1 MNRPV
6 YRSAA
11 VAIILCLLLPVA
23 LAADLSSAQWVS
35 FRPANSPS
43 ARAASAMAYDP
54 VSRKIILFGGFDYS
68 SYLSE
73 TWTFDGT
80 TWKKLNTPIAPS
92 GRAAANMA
100 FDKVSKKLVLFGG
113 YDGAHYL
120 NETWLFDGSTMQW
133 AQVHPLASPHGSTG
147 PAVFTDPRFGS
158 VTTFGGFD
166 GRFYGIQT
174 WRWRNGNWHN
184 LRPVDF
190 PTGRGAMVSAYDPVR
205 NNVVVFAGLADINP
219 YNTWTWDGTNW
230 TRQLPSEQPPYRYF
244 GGATF
249 DPRFDAVICF
259 GGGLSGADLSDT
271 WAWTGSDWIQM
282 STDALIPARE
292 SFGIAY
298 DEAIG
303 KTVVFGGQL
312 GSKLLRDTW
321 ILEAR

>member
-147 PAVFTDPRFGS
+147 PAVFTDPRFGT

-219 YNTWTWDGTNW
+219 YNTWTWTAPTGPGSCH
-230 TRQLPSEQPPYRYF
+230 PSNHPTDILAAQRSI
-244 GGATF
+244 
-249 DPRFDAVICF
+249 R
-259 GGGLSGADLSDT
+259 DLMRSSVS
-271 WAWTGSDWIQM
+271 AEASV
-282 STDALIPARE
+282 AR
-292 SFGIAY
+292 I
-298 DEAIG
+298 
-303 KTVVFGGQL
+303 
-312 GSKLLRDTW
+312 
-321 ILEAR
+321 